1 MYYYQV
7 KKITLKNIV
16 EDMSIPRDRVHE
28 LSRKNKIEFELKD
41 NKKMYNPEQIKLVL
55 EENLSLAKAKFKINK
70 SKKTK
75 YTAIELF
82 SGCGGMALGFRNAG
96 ISSDLLV
103 EIDKDS
109 CKTLEMNFNN
119 TNIVCDDIKNVDFK
133 KYKDQI
139 DIIAGGF
146 PCQAFSYAGKSK
158 GFEDTRGTLFF
169 DFARSVKE
177 VCPKVAIGENVKGLI
192 SHDRGRTLSTMIST
206 LEGLGYNVQYKLL
219 LAQYFNVPQKRERVF
234 IVATRKDLPNNYKYP
249 KELDYFVPLGVA
261 LEDCPASEGQ
271 QYPKRKKEIMNM
283 VPPGGYWKDL
293 PVEIQ
298 KEYMKGSFY
307 LGGGKTGTARRLSLK
322 EPSLTL
328 VTSPAQGQT
337 ERCHPTET
345 RPLTIRESARIQT
358 FPDNWK
364 FTGSLGSQYKQIGN
378 AVPVNLA
385 YYVGKSVIK
394 YLKDI

>member
-1 MYYYQV
+1 ME
-7 KKITLKNIV
+7 LKTIKEII
-16 EDMSIPRDRVHE
+16 EDSDIPRDRVYE
-28 LSRKNKIEFELKD
+28 LLRKKKISDHQTNGKKLYDKKEIIKTLK
-41 NKKMYNPEQIKLVL
+41 
-55 EENLSLAKAKFKINK
+55 ENHLTAEKKFKINK
-70 SKKTK
+70 SNNSSFN
-75 YTAIELF
+75 AIELF
-82 SGCGGMALGFRNAG
+82 SGCGGLALGFKNAG
-96 ISSDLLV
+96 ITSDLLV

-109 CKTLEMNFNN
+109 CETLYSNFQN
-119 TNIVCDDIKNVDFK
+119 TEIINDDIANIDFRSYKNTVD
-133 KYKDQI
+133 I
-139 DIIAGGF
+139 VAGGF

-169 DFARSVKE
+169 DFARAVKE
-177 VCPKVAIGENVKGLI
+177 TNPKVAIGENVKGLI
-192 SHDRGRTLSTMIST
+192 SHDKGRTLSTMIRT
-206 LEGLGYNVQYKLL
+206 LESLGYNVQYKLL

-249 KELDYFVPLGVA
+249 EELDYFVPLGVA
-261 LEDCPASEGQ
+261 LKDCPPSAGQ
-271 QYPKRKKEIMNM
+271 EYPKRKKEIMDM
-283 VPPGGYWKDL
+283 VPQGGYWKDL
-293 PVEIQ
+293 PIEIQ

>member
-1 MYYYQV
+1 MERV
-7 KKITLKNIV
+7 LLAEVIDSLK
-16 EDMSIPRDRVHE
+16 IPRDR
-28 LSRKNKIEFELKD
+28 LFEL
-41 NKKMYNPEQIKLVL
+41 NRKKLIDVHLINGKKFYNLNEVRTA
-55 EENLSLAKAKFKINK
+55 LATNQDKANTKYKINK
-70 SKKTK
+70 SGKTQHSS
-75 YTAIELF
+75 IELF
-82 SGCGGMALGFRNAG
+82 SGCGGLALGLKNSG
-96 ISSDLLV
+96 INSDLLV

-109 CKTLEMNFNN
+109 CETLHANFKN
-119 TNIVCDDIKNVDFK
+119 TKIICDDIANVDFK
-133 KYKDQI
+133 KYKNKI

-177 VCPKVAIGENVKGLI
+177 VNPKVAIGENVRGLI
-192 SHDRGRTLSTMIST
+192 SHDKGQTLLTMVKV
-206 LEGLGYNVQYKLL
+206 LEDLGYNVQYKLL

-234 IVATRKDLPNNYKYP
+234 IVATRKDLPNTYKYP
-249 KELDYFVPLGVA
+249 EELDYFVPLEVA
-261 LEDCPASEGQ
+261 LKDCPPSEGQ
-271 QYPKRKKEIMNM
+271 EYPKRKKEIMDM
-283 VPPGGYWKDL
+283 VPQGGYWKDL
-293 PVEIQ
+293 PIDIQ

-307 LGGGKTGTARRLSLK
+307 LGGGKTGTARRLSMK

-358 FPDNWK
+358 FPDSWK
-364 FTGSLGSQYKQIGN
+364 FSGSLASQYKQIGN

-385 YYVGKSVIK
+385 YHVGKSVVK
-394 YLKDI
+394 YLKDT